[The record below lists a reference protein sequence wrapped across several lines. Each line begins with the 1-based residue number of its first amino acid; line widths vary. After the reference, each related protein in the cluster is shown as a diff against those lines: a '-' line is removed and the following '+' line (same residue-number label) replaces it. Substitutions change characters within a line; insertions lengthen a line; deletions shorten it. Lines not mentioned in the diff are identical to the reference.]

1 MIAFDQPGWN
11 RVASHVRSLAR
22 RTEVLIVEFKL
33 LTPFFDLEKEW
44 EQRFRRFPMEGREFG
59 FRPSLDVIEKD
70 GELVVA
76 TELPGID
83 PVKDVEI
90 TIEDD
95 VLTIKGEKIDEREVS
110 EDDRYIRERRYGK
123 FIRRIPLPDGVS
135 ADKIMAGYDK
145 GVLTVRVAL
154 PEEKVAIEPRTIPVE
169 VVAS

>member
-1 MIAFDQPGWN
+1 M
-11 RVASHVRSLAR
+11 
-22 RTEVLIVEFKL
+22 EFKL

-44 EQRFRRFPMEGREFG
+44 EQRFRRFPTETREFG
-59 FRPSLDVIEKD
+59 FRPFLDVIEKD

-95 VLTIKGEKIDEREVS
+95 VLTIKGEKTEEKEIS

-135 ADKIMAGYDK
+135 DDKIMAGYDK
-145 GVLTVRVAL
+145 GVLTVRVTL
-154 PEEKVAIEPRTIPVE
+154 PVEKASLEPRSIPVE
-169 VVAS
+169 VGAN